1 MSIEDQRCL
10 SVQPVGR
17 RDFLRLGAA
26 AVLAASGL
34 SPTDALAIHRPGN
47 VRRQLGFLNQHTG
60 ERLNAEYWVKGRYL
74 PDALRAINKLFRD
87 HRTGAV
93 HRIDPHLIDT
103 LYALKR
109 KVGVHEPFH
118 IVSGYRSQQTNT
130 MLMENGDHN
139 SGVAQHSFHI
149 KGMAADIYLPG
160 YNLARLHRAALSL
173 RAGGV
178 GYYPDNGFV
187 HVDVGPLRHW
197 GA

>member
-1 MSIEDQRCL
+1 MSIEDYRFESTEQ
-10 SVQPVGR
+10 VGR
-17 RDFLRLGAA
+17 RDFLRLGMAA
-26 AVLAASGL
+26 ALAASVL
-34 SPTDALAIHRPGN
+34 TPTDAFAVPHPGRVHRK
-47 VRRQLGFLNQHTG
+47 LTFLNQHTG
-60 ERLNAEYWVKGRYL
+60 ERLTAEYWVKGRYL

-109 KVGVHEPFH
+109 KVGASDPFH
-118 IVSGYRSQQTNT
+118 VVSGYRSKQTNSW
-130 MLMENGDHN
+130 LMESDRGN
-139 SGVAQHSFHI
+139 GVAQHSYHV

-160 YNLARLHRAALSL
+160 YSLSRLHRAALSL

-178 GYYPDNGFV
+178 GYYPESGFI

>member
-1 MSIEDQRCL
+1 MSIEDYRFESAEQ
-10 SVQPVGR
+10 VGR
-17 RDFLRLGAA
+17 RDFLRLGTAA
-26 AVLAASGL
+26 ALAASVL
-34 SPTDALAIHRPGN
+34 APADAWAVPHPARVHRKLA
-47 VRRQLGFLNQHTG
+47 FLNQHTG
-60 ERLNAEYWVKGRYL
+60 ERLTAEYWVKGRYL

-93 HRIDPHLIDT
+93 HRIDPHLIDA

-109 KVGVHEPFH
+109 KVGAQEPFH
-118 IVSGYRSQQTNT
+118 IVSGYRSQQTNSW
-130 MLMENGDHN
+130 LMESDRGG
-139 SGVAQHSFHI
+139 GVAQHSYHI

-160 YNLARLHRAALSL
+160 YSLSRLHRAALSL

-178 GYYPDNGFV
+178 GYYPDSGFI

>member
-1 MSIEDQRCL
+1 MSIEDHRCE
-10 SVQPVGR
+10 SARPVGR
-17 RDFLRLGAA
+17 RDFLRLGTAA
-26 AVLAASGL
+26 ALAASVL
-34 SPTDALAIHRPGN
+34 APSEALAIHRPGN
-47 VRRQLGFLNQHTG
+47 VHRKLSFLNQHTG

-103 LYALKR
+103 LYALQR
-109 KVGVHEPFH
+109 KIGTHEPFH
-118 IVSGYRSQQTNT
+118 IVSGYRSQQSNNW
-130 MLMENGDHN
+130 LMESGEHN
-139 SGVAQHSFHI
+139 GVAQHSYHI
-149 KGMAADIYLPG
+149 KGMAADLYIPG
-160 YNLARLHRAALSL
+160 HSLSRLHRAALSL

-178 GYYPDNGFV
+178 GYYPDSGFV

>member
-1 MSIEDQRCL
+1 MSIEDLRCEP
-10 SVQPVGR
+10 VPPVGR
-17 RDFLRLGAA
+17 RDFLRLGTAA
-26 AVLAASGL
+26 ALAASVMA
-34 SPTDALAIHRPGN
+34 PTDVFAIHRPGN
-47 VRRQLGFLNQHTG
+47 VHRQLAFLNQHTG
-60 ERLNAEYWVKGRYL
+60 ERLTADYWVKGRYQ

-93 HRIDPHLIDT
+93 HRIDPHLIDV

-109 KVGVHEPFH
+109 KVGAHEPFH

-130 MLMENGDHN
+130 WLAESDRGN
-139 SGVAQHSFHI
+139 GVAQHSYHI
-149 KGMAADIYLPG
+149 KGMAADIFLPG
-160 YNLARLHRAALSL
+160 HNLHRLHRAALAL

-178 GYYPDNGFV
+178 GYYPDSGFI